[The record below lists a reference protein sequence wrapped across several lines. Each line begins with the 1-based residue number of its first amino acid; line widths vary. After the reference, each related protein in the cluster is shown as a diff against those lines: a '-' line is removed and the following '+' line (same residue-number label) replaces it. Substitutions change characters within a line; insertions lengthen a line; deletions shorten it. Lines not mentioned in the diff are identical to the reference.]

1 MYSRI
6 LVPVDGSSLSEQVM
20 PYVQQL
26 GLGLSIPVTLMTV
39 VEPSTP
45 SIGLHLGQSPQEQDE
60 IRHRADHAVA
70 YLTSLADA
78 LRSDGV
84 AVSTVTPSGSPAQE
98 IVREAE
104 REAGTLIAMSGHG
117 RSGMARW
124 WLGSIADRV
133 LHTAE
138 SPLLLIR
145 FHEGEGPS
153 HAQGFS
159 RVVVAVDGSPLG
171 EEILPHVAHITK
183 ALGMAVDLVR
193 VVPTMAE
200 YLALSA
206 PSASYG
212 AASLD
217 TTSLEEAFRYNEE
230 EATRYL
236 ERVKDDLVKQGVGP
250 VETHCLR
257 GDPAS
262 SIIDV
267 ATETPDRLVAMTS
280 HGRSGVGRWVLGS
293 VADRVVRNS
302 GDPVLVVRA
311 GERRPLQGE
320 SMPAAA

>member
-1 MYSRI
+1 
-6 LVPVDGSSLSEQVM
+6 
-20 PYVQQL
+20 
-26 GLGLSIPVTLMTV
+26 
-39 VEPSTP
+39 
-45 SIGLHLGQSPQEQDE
+45 
-60 IRHRADHAVA
+60 
-70 YLTSLADA
+70 
-78 LRSDGV
+78 
-84 AVSTVTPSGSPAQE
+84 
-98 IVREAE
+98 
-104 REAGTLIAMSGHG
+104 MSGHG

-193 VVPTMAE
+193 VVPTMTE

-311 GERRPLQGE
+311 GQQRPLQGE
-320 SMPAAA
+320 SMPATA